1 MSAPEMPPEGQIK
14 PEDIASQ
21 FMVLRTKDNRVA
33 VQFPTKSPTDQT
45 IDGIEALK
53 LIATGLNF
61 VVDALHQQQLEATLD
76 TFRQAPE
83 KPRIV
88 LAPALPKEFLTR
100 EADPLAP
107 RNPRRG

>member
-1 MSAPEMPPEGQIK
+1 MSKNQKPPEGQIK

-45 IDGIEALK
+45 IDAPEALA
-53 LIATGLNF
+53 LLATGLNT
-61 VVDALHQQQLEATLD
+61 VAQILRQ
-76 TFRQAPE
+76 QAPE

-88 LAPALPKEFLTR
+88 LAPAIPKEFLTR
-100 EADPLAP
+100 GKL
-107 RNPRRG
+107 

>member
-1 MSAPEMPPEGQIK
+1 MPDDVPEGQIK

-21 FMVLRTKDNRVA
+21 FLVLRTHDNRFA
-33 VQFPTKSPTDQT
+33 VQFPTKDGG

-61 VVDALHQQQLEATLD
+61 VVDTLQQQEREA
-76 TFRQAPE
+76 E

-88 LAPALPKEFLTR
+88 LAPAIPKEFLLKGKLR
-100 EADPLAP
+100 AD
-107 RNPRRG
+107 

>member
-1 MSAPEMPPEGQIK
+1 MSQDEKPPEGQIK

-21 FMVLRTKDNRVA
+21 FMVLRTKDGRVA
-33 VQFPTKSPTDQT
+33 VQFPTKGPTDQT
-45 IDGIEALK
+45 IDAPETLALM
-53 LIATGLNF
+53 AAGLNT
-61 VVDALHQQQLEATLD
+61 VAQIIRQQS
-76 TFRQAPE
+76 PE

-88 LAPALPKEFLTR
+88 LAPALPQEFLTR